1 MDLKLSPS
9 PHRRWAAAAALTA
22 TACIHIALVPAHLHE
37 APYAGALFIALSTAA
52 LSVAI
57 LLLTSN
63 HQLAWLGAA
72 ALSLTA
78 LLAYVISRSTG
89 LPSLAD
95 DIGDWL
101 NPLGVAA
108 TLSETATALICL
120 HAVLHGSPSSSRR
133 AGTIATNQTR
143 ISNHLASAPPQ

>member
-1 MDLKLSPS
+1 VL
-9 PHRRWAAAAALTA
+9 AA
-22 TACIHIALVPAHLHE
+22 TACIHIALVPAHLRE

-52 LSVAI
+52 LAVCI
-57 LLLTSN
+57 LLVTSN

-78 LLAYVISRSTG
+78 LLAYVVSRSIG

-95 DIGDWL
+95 DTGDWL

-108 TLSETATALICL
+108 TLSETATALICW
-120 HAVLHGSPSSSRR
+120 HALSQRSRSSSRR
-133 AGTIATNQTR
+133 AGTIATNRTPV
-143 ISNHLASAPPQ
+143 SNPLASAPPR